1 MSRIVWDNGVVNS
14 FASVS
19 LEVVIINWVGSDV
32 TQRKAIFNQLEH
44 ADKVVFL
51 NIKVV
56 FRSVSHADS
65 SMCHTVVGPGGALHL
80 HFCSTLKVP
89 APVADPD
96 FPSLEYLITS
106 FNFHRGFPVIS
117 CAILLP

>member
-1 MSRIVWDNGVVNS
+1 MNS

-19 LEVVIINWVGSDV
+19 LEVVIIIGWVV
-32 TQRKAIFNQLEH
+32 TSPNGKRFYQLEH

-51 NIKVV
+51 NTKLV

-65 SMCHTVVGPGGALHL
+65 SMCHTVDGPGGALHL

-89 APVADPD
+89 APVADPN
-96 FPSLEYLITS
+96 FPSLEYLVTS

-117 CAILLP
+117 RAIPLP